1 MKTYNFKEYQ
11 ILKLINENIDN
22 FIEQVEEPQALEIQ
36 DVYNQQQEILKS
48 YDLSDTELNNITKGL
63 EDTIRVKLGIDE
75 SSWKIS

>member
-22 FIEQVEEPQALEIQ
+22 FIEQVDEPQALEIQ